1 MNITNRNL
9 AKVDPMQVV
18 NVKDQ
23 SYADPPFEDIVRG
36 LVAQCKELWW
46 NCDSTLLDLGPV
58 YSPDEKKARESKL
71 VNSLDRLGEELQQ
84 ASLDHPDRQAL
95 QDRLLPLAGDILKTT
110 FGLEDRHVTAL
121 TSYGFAE
128 SIEEFVR
135 WARRFDPHISAAD
148 IYQAGRNA
156 WTMTFLQYLLGLSV
170 KMTPAILA
178 FSLLYPYSD
187 NYLDDPGILPEAKTE
202 FSSRFKRRLEGMP
215 VPPANAGEQKIFD
228 LVEMIEGQFDRRLY
242 PDVYASL
249 MAIYRAQV
257 KSMRLQI
264 PDASPYE
271 MDVLGLVFEK
281 GGTSVLADGYL
292 VSGSLTPSQRMFT
305 FYYGAFTQFM
315 DDLEDVDQD
324 CQDGIMT
331 VFSQT
336 ARHWPLDAITSRLIV
351 FGQGLLDSLSD
362 FPVDGLARLE
372 EIMRKCI
379 TPLLIDSA
387 GQVGHLYSRQY
398 LNVLEQHFPYRFS
411 QLKKVR
417 RQVERRFSV
426 EEVVETIIRA
436 GDK

>member
-1 MNITNRNL
+1 MPV
-9 AKVDPMQVV
+9 VDLENQVQ
-18 NVKDQ
+18 NNML
-23 SYADPPFEDIVRG
+23 FEDIVNS
-36 LVAQCKELWW
+36 LVGHCKELWW
-46 NCDSTLLDLGPV
+46 NCKSGIPDLGPV
-58 YSPDEKKARESKL
+58 YSRDEKKARELKL
-71 VNSLDRLGEELQQ
+71 VNSLNQLGKELQQ
-84 ASLDHPDRQAL
+84 ASMERPDRQAL
-95 QDRLLPLAGDILKTT
+95 QDRLFPLAGDFLKTT
-110 FGLEDRHVTAL
+110 FNLEDRHVSTL

-128 SIEEFVR
+128 SIEEFVIE
-135 WARRFDPHISAAD
+135 ARRFDPHIPAAD

-156 WTMTFLQYLLGLSV
+156 WTMTFLQYLFGLPV

-187 NYLDDPGILPEAKTE
+187 NYLDDPGIRPEIKTE
-202 FSSRFKRRLEGMP
+202 FISRFKQRLEGKQ
-215 VPPANAGEQKIFD
+215 VTSVNGVEHKIFD
-228 LVEMIEGQFDRRLY
+228 LVGMIEGQYDRQSH

-257 KSMRLQI
+257 NSMRLQV
-264 PDASPYE
+264 PHASPYE
-271 MDVLGLVFEK
+271 MDVPGLVFEK

-292 VSGSLTPSQRMFT
+292 VAGSLTASQRMFT

-315 DDLEDVDQD
+315 DDLEDVEQD

-351 FGQGLLDSLSD
+351 FGQGLLDSLVD
-362 FPVDGLARLE
+362 FPVAGLGTLE

-398 LNVLEQHFPYRFS
+398 LNELERHSPYRFS

-426 EEVVETIIRA
+426 EEIVELIIRA
-436 GDK
+436 EDRIT